1 MSRIALVLL
10 QALLALLA
18 FASSAAAQVQ
28 SIQDLRYPPLAGFD
42 IPRPQRVEL
51 ENGLVILLL
60 EDRELPLVEATALV
74 RAGSALDPAGKVGLA
89 ALGGAVLRSGGTQAL
104 AGDRLDDWLETRGAA
119 IEAAVTEDSTRVTL
133 TSLKQDFP
141 EALRVYAD
149 VLRRPAFDAGKL
161 EVERTK
167 AVAEVARQNDQMLEI
182 LFRELDE
189 IVYGPESAYGRTAT
203 HATLGA
209 VSRDDLVAWHRQG
222 FHPERTILGL
232 VGDFSSEEA
241 LRWVRDAFGDWQ
253 RGPAAK
259 PAAPSWRE
267 TPSPGV
273 YVVEKNDVRQSGV
286 ALGHLGVKRDHPDYY
301 ALEVLNAIFG
311 TATSS
316 RLFTNV
322 RTRKGLAYMVGG
334 QVATRWDHPGL
345 ARLFMTTKVSTT
357 GAGIEALLEE
367 ARNLTASPPTEAE
380 VERARRGLLD
390 SFIFRVDSRRAVM
403 NQQLAVELH
412 GYPQDWLQRYRSGIE
427 AVTPAQVRDAAA
439 RHLRPGD
446 LAIVVVG
453 PAEGR
458 DRPLTDFGKVTPVD
472 ISVPGA
478 GGASKT
484 KKEP

>member
-1 MSRIALVLL
+1 MNARA
-10 QALLALLA
+10 LALLVA
-18 FASSAAAQVQ
+18 LVALAAPALPGTAQVK
-28 SIQDLRYPPLAGFD
+28 SIQELRHPPLAGFD

-51 ENGLVILLL
+51 ENGLVVLLL

-74 RAGSALDPAGKVGLA
+74 RAGSALEPADKLGLA
-89 ALGGAVLRSGGTQAL
+89 RLGGAVLRSGGTEAL

-119 IEAAVTEDSTRVTL
+119 IEAAVQEDSTRVTL

-149 VLRRPAFDAGKL
+149 VLRRPAFDAQKI
-161 EVERTK
+161 EVERTRMI
-167 AVAEVARQNDQMLEI
+167 AEVARQNDQMLGI

-189 IVYGPESAYGRTAT
+189 VVYGADSPYGRTET
-203 HATLGA
+203 YATLEA
-209 VSRDDLVAWHRQG
+209 IRRDDLAAWHRQG
-222 FHPERTILGL
+222 FHPDRTVLGL
-232 VGDFSSEEA
+232 VGDFSTEEA
-241 LRWVRDAFGDWQ
+241 LRWVREAFGDWQ
-253 RGPAAK
+253 RGPRRPETPSAS
-259 PAAPSWRE
+259 PAWRE
-267 TPSPGV
+267 TPAPGV
-273 YVVEKNDVRQSGV
+273 YVVEKNDVKQSGI
-286 ALGHLGVKRDHPDYY
+286 AIGHLGVKRDHPDYY

-334 QVATRWDHPGL
+334 QVGSRWDHPGL
-345 ARLFMTTKVSTT
+345 ARMFMTTKVGTT

-403 NQQLAVELH
+403 NQQLALELH
-412 GYPQDWLQRYRSGIE
+412 GYPADWLQRYRAGIE

-439 RHLRPGD
+439 RHLRPGE
-446 LAIVVVG
+446 LAILVVG
-453 PAEGR
+453 PSEGR
-458 DRPLTDFGKVTPVD
+458 DRPLTDFGKVTAVD
-472 ISVPGA
+472 ISIPRR
-478 GGASKT
+478 
-484 KKEP
+484 